1 MAESRTRSAATAR
14 RRLQQRL
21 RAARVRIRFWQ
32 LRAEA
37 ASPTSRG
44 IAWALAA
51 GLAFQIA
58 SASMRA
64 LSIAID
70 PLMAQF
76 LRYFVGLLPLVPL
89 VMRVGIGGLRP
100 ESMSGHAWR
109 SALHTLGLVLW
120 FLALPHMPLADM
132 TAIGFTTP
140 LFVLIGAAWLLRE
153 PMSPARW
160 IAVLVGFAGVIVIV
174 GPGMAGTGG
183 WWNLVML
190 ASAPV
195 FAASF
200 LLTKVL
206 TRRDSPTVIVF
217 WQTVLVTVM
226 SLPIA
231 LPFWV
236 WPTAGQWG
244 LALIGGICGTV
255 GHYFLT
261 RSFAS
266 ADISATQS
274 VKFVDLLWAALIG
287 WLAFGDLL
295 SPTTLLG
302 GAIIIA
308 SIVALARYEG
318 RNVHPVAGAGAGAAE
333 ATASTAPV
341 AAANAADAADA
352 ADQTVQTDQTVPSAP
367 SAPPDRPA

>member
-1 MAESRTRSAATAR
+1 
-14 RRLQQRL
+14 
-21 RAARVRIRFWQ
+21 
-32 LRAEA
+32 
-37 ASPTSRG
+37 
-44 IAWALAA
+44 
-51 GLAFQIA
+51 
-58 SASMRA
+58 
-64 LSIAID
+64 
-70 PLMAQF
+70 
-76 LRYFVGLLPLVPL
+76 
-89 VMRVGIGGLRP
+89 
-100 ESMSGHAWR
+100 
-109 SALHTLGLVLW
+109 
-120 FLALPHMPLADM
+120 
-132 TAIGFTTP
+132 
-140 LFVLIGAAWLLRE
+140 
-153 PMSPARW
+153 
-160 IAVLVGFAGVIVIV
+160 
-174 GPGMAGTGG
+174 
-183 WWNLVML
+183 
-190 ASAPV
+190 V

-236 WPTAGQWG
+236 WPTTGQWG
-244 LALIGGICGTV
+244 LALIGGICGTA

-302 GAIIIA
+302 GAIIVA

-318 RNVHPVAGAGAGAAE
+318 RDARAAVRDAP
-333 ATASTAPV
+333 ATTATPLPT
-341 AAANAADAADA
+341 A
-352 ADQTVQTDQTVPSAP
+352 TPEPPAP
-367 SAPPDRPA
+367 SRRPDGPA